1 MQSKTMKYFKSA
13 FVWLAAAYVVFL
25 SCVNTDNVQW
35 HVMTI
40 AYTIGFACVY
50 GIFRVWKS
58 ATHEEREF
66 MTFAKYAKKYL
77 GWDLFSEE

>member
-1 MQSKTMKYFKSA
+1 MKYFKSA

-25 SCVNTDNVQW
+25 SCANTDNVQW

-40 AYTIGFACVY
+40 AYIIGFAYVY

-58 ATHEEREF
+58 STQEEKEF
-66 MTFAKYAKKYL
+66 MTFAKYVKKYF

>member
-1 MQSKTMKYFKSA
+1 MKYFKSA

-25 SCVNTDNVQW
+25 SCANTDNVQW
-35 HVMTI
+35 HIMTI
-40 AYTIGFACVY
+40 AYIIGFACVY

-66 MTFAKYAKKYL
+66 MTFAKYIKKYF

>member
-1 MQSKTMKYFKSA
+1 MKYFKSA

-25 SCVNTDNVQW
+25 SCANTDNIQW
-35 HVMTI
+35 YVMTI

-50 GIFRVWKS
+50 GIFCVWKS
-58 ATHEEREF
+58 ATHEECEF
-66 MTFAKYAKKYL
+66 MTFAKYVKKYL